1 MPPHRSSPA
10 GRKPPSL
17 GPFLRS
23 RESSPVRSSRLDESR
38 DAPPAPAMLDPRRR
52 GNGRGAQH
60 YPPPA
65 APQSYGGSDVSS
77 ERAVHT
83 STDHYRDVS
92 ERYGGGGSNVSQ
104 DLSVLSSGDAQ
115 QAYIGGGFSDYPQS
129 VSVGGLPDYPLSDYP
144 QSFPAGGL
152 PDYPLESY
160 NGGGGSVVESSQSQP
175 LSQTGSESARQG
187 GASSYSST
195 TGSVGNHPEYPDST
209 GANVSLGAAQESGG
223 WAQESA
229 YGQVKWPAVD
239 SSAVF
244 AVVGSMGGST
254 ASGASSGGGVGGASV
269 ASSSIAV
276 GRPGRRQRRALQQHT
291 AEYEGRRQAEAE
303 AEARARSERLVH
315 HELPVDA
322 AAAKQ
327 HRRLREKTDIL
338 ARQLFARNVAQAMP
352 DCIDR
357 LKEYC
362 EEPRREPVPLV
373 DARADPTL
381 WSYGISMFV
390 ENYEHH
396 APLGAAEDAE
406 EEVASGRE
414 ALAHG
419 CSHFTSF
426 DHADEILRELNGAPR
441 RAPPAYWRMS
451 EPALLALMDG
461 GCGMG
466 ADFKE
471 TEVTGV
477 RASPRG
483 RLQLQQPG
491 LMRPVPMARRSSNQ
505 RMQANAPAAH
515 AAPMSGPT
523 VGYGTLPDNFELRF
537 PPVQAL
543 SDKRALQAPP
553 VTTAGFHY
561 EEVDDD
567 GSDDDVATSE
577 AGGMPP
583 ASEIFSEVSEAISA

>member
-1 MPPHRSSPA
+1 
-10 GRKPPSL
+10 
-17 GPFLRS
+17 
-23 RESSPVRSSRLDESR
+23 
-38 DAPPAPAMLDPRRR
+38 
-52 GNGRGAQH
+52 
-60 YPPPA
+60 
-65 APQSYGGSDVSS
+65 
-77 ERAVHT
+77 
-83 STDHYRDVS
+83 
-92 ERYGGGGSNVSQ
+92 
-104 DLSVLSSGDAQ
+104 
-115 QAYIGGGFSDYPQS
+115 
-129 VSVGGLPDYPLSDYP
+129 
-144 QSFPAGGL
+144 
-152 PDYPLESY
+152 
-160 NGGGGSVVESSQSQP
+160 
-175 LSQTGSESARQG
+175 
-187 GASSYSST
+187 
-195 TGSVGNHPEYPDST
+195 
-209 GANVSLGAAQESGG
+209 
-223 WAQESA
+223 
-229 YGQVKWPAVD
+229 
-239 SSAVF
+239 
-244 AVVGSMGGST
+244 
-254 ASGASSGGGVGGASV
+254 
-269 ASSSIAV
+269 
-276 GRPGRRQRRALQQHT
+276 
-291 AEYEGRRQAEAE
+291 
-303 AEARARSERLVH
+303 VH

-362 EEPRREPVPLV
+362 EEPRREPVPLI